1 MTSITRNLSQTER
14 MVSALI
20 GLSFSILALRGGGPV
35 MRALNGAVGAGL
47 LARAAAGHCGVKAAL
62 TGRTT
67 LAQGL
72 STQWRQMR
80 GDAGRQE
87 TRPSPQAARAAA
99 REDAIDRAGN
109 DSFPASDPPASR
121 LPDEPPLPKLREHL
135 KSAESLEHGD
145 RVAG

>member
-1 MTSITRNLSQTER
+1 MTPLTGNLSQTER

-35 MRALNGAVGAGL
+35 MRALNGATGAAL

-62 TGRTT
+62 TGQAT

-80 GDAGRQE
+80 GAAGRQE
-87 TRPSPQAARAAA
+87 TRPAPQAAPAAA
-99 REDAIDRAGN
+99 GEDAIDRASN

-121 LPDEPPLPKLREHL
+121 LPDEPPVNTGESQSPKTR
-135 KSAESLEHGD
+135 
-145 RVAG
+145 